1 VTVRR
6 RTFLQL
12 LGGAGL
18 AAALPGCSLLE
29 EQQTGEMV
37 PSRARLPRRFSVPLP
52 VPPVARP
59 VRSTAEAD
67 FYSITQR
74 AADVELLPG
83 LSTPILGYDGIFP
96 GPTIVSRSGRRTVVE
111 HRNELTVP
119 TVVHLHGGHTPAASD
134 GGPLDLVLPVGG
146 DDGTFAVHE
155 GGEVTMG
162 RREYDYPITQRAA
175 TLWYHDHRMDFTG
188 AAIYRG
194 LAGFHLVHD
203 DVEDALPL
211 PREDRD
217 IPLMLVDRSFD
228 EDGALQYPAVDPMM
242 HDQPGVDADHLEGV
256 LGDVILVNGAPWP
269 VLEVAAVRYRF
280 RVLNAAN
287 ARGFELALR
296 PNPARGFVQIGSD
309 GGLLEAP
316 VEHATLRIA
325 PGERMDV
332 VVDFTEFAPGTEVT
346 VVNLLGSGSTDAVM
360 RFRVTRRQSDDTA
373 VPARLSEVKPLQ
385 APDEVTREFRFLR
398 RRLPG
403 GQGWSINGLTYDP
416 MRVDAEIPLDRVE
429 RWRLVTDVHHPV
441 HVHLDPFQVLRR
453 GPHGPGP
460 YDGGWKDTLD
470 LRGGESADIAVRFR
484 DYAGHYVL
492 HCHNLEHEDLSMMA
506 TLAIG

>member
-1 VTVRR
+1 MTLRR
-6 RTFLQL
+6 RTFLHL

-18 AAALPGCSLLE
+18 AAALPGCSLLA
-29 EQQTGEMV
+29 EQQTGELV
-37 PSRARLPRRFSVPLP
+37 PSAARLPSRFSVPLP
-52 VPPVARP
+52 IPPVARP
-59 VRSTAEAD
+59 VRSTPEAD
-67 FYSITQR
+67 FYLITQR
-74 AADVELLPG
+74 EAAVELLPG
-83 LSTPILGYDGIFP
+83 LQTTILGYDGIYP
-96 GPTIVSRSGRRTVVE
+96 GPTVVTRSGRRTVVE
-111 HRNELTVP
+111 HRNELSVP

-134 GGPLDLVLPVGG
+134 GAPLDLVLPVGG
-146 DDGTFAVHE
+146 APDPVAMHE
-155 GGEVTMG
+155 GGLVTTG
-162 RREYDYPITQRAA
+162 SREYDYPTRQRAA

-188 AAIYRG
+188 PAIYRG

-217 IPLMLVDRSFD
+217 IPLMLVDRSFAA
-228 EDGALQYPAVDPMM
+228 DGSLRYPALDPMM
-242 HDQPGVDADHLEGV
+242 HDQPGVDADHREGM

-280 RVLNAAN
+280 RLLNAAS

-296 PNPARGFVQIGSD
+296 PSPTAGFVQIGSD

-316 VEHATLRIA
+316 VEHDSLRIA

-332 VVDFTEFAPGTEVT
+332 VVDFAEFAPGTDVT
-346 VVNLLGSGSTDAVM
+346 VVNLLGSGSTDAVL

-373 VPARLSEVKPLQ
+373 VPDRLSEVEPLQ
-385 APDEVTREFRFLR
+385 APEEVTREFRFLR
-398 RRLPG
+398 RRFPG

-416 MRVDAEIPLDRVE
+416 MRVDAQIPLDRVE
-429 RWRLVTDVHHPV
+429 RWRLVSDVHHPV

-453 GPHGPGP
+453 GPSGPGP
-460 YDGGWKDTLD
+460 YDGGWKDTVD
-470 LRGGESADIAVRFR
+470 LRGAESAEIAVRFR

-492 HCHNLEHEDLSMMA
+492 HCHNLEHEDLAMMA

>member
-1 VTVRR
+1 MSLPR

-12 LGGAGL
+12 LGGAGV
-18 AAALPGCSLLE
+18 AAALPGCSLLA
-29 EQQTGEMV
+29 EQQTGELV
-37 PSRARLPRRFSVPLP
+37 PSAVRLPSRFTVPLP

-59 VRSTAEAD
+59 VRSTADAD
-67 FYSITQR
+67 FYVIAQR
-74 AADVELLPG
+74 EAAVELLPG
-83 LSTPILGYDGIFP
+83 VRTSILGYDGIYP
-96 GPTIVSRSGRRTVVE
+96 GPTIVTRSGRRAVVE
-111 HRNELTVP
+111 HRNELSVP

-134 GGPLDLVLPVGG
+134 GAPLDLVLPVGG
-146 DDGTFAVHE
+146 GHDMETHE
-155 GGEVTMG
+155 GGVVTTG
-162 RREYDYPITQRAA
+162 TREYDYPMQQRAA

-188 AAIYRG
+188 PAIYRG

-217 IPLMLVDRSFD
+217 IPLMLVDRSFA
-228 EDGALQYPAVDPMM
+228 EDGSLRYPAVDPMM
-242 HDQPGVDADHLEGV
+242 HDQPGVDADHREGM

-280 RVLNAAN
+280 RLLNAAN

-296 PNPARGFVQIGSD
+296 PNPDRGFVQIGSD

-316 VEHATLRIA
+316 VEHGSLRIA

-332 VVDFTEFAPGTEVT
+332 VIDFADFGPGTEVT
-346 VVNLLGSGSTDAVM
+346 MVNLLDTGSTDAVM
-360 RFRVTRRQSDDTA
+360 RFRVTRRQADDTA
-373 VPARLSEVKPLQ
+373 VPDQLSEVEPLQ
-385 APDEVTREFRFLR
+385 APEEVTREFRFLR
-398 RRLPG
+398 RRFSG
-403 GQGWSINGLTYDP
+403 GQGWSVNGLTYDP

-429 RWRLVTDVHHPV
+429 RWRLVSDVHHPV

-453 GPHGPGP
+453 GPSGPGP
-460 YDGGWKDTLD
+460 YDGGWKDTVD
-470 LRGGESADIAVRFR
+470 LRGAESAEIAVRFR

-492 HCHNLEHEDLSMMA
+492 HCHNLEHEDLAMMA

>member
-1 VTVRR
+1 VTLRR

-29 EQQTGEMV
+29 EQQTGELLT
-37 PSRARLPRRFSVPLP
+37 SGARLPSRFTVPLP

-67 FYSITQR
+67 YYSITQR
-74 AADVELLPG
+74 ATDVELLPG
-83 LSTPILGYDGIFP
+83 LATPILGYDGIFP

-111 HRNELTVP
+111 HRNQLSVP

-134 GGPLDLVLPVGG
+134 GAPIDLVLPVNGG
-146 DDGTFAVHE
+146 HDTTPVHE
-155 GGEVTMG
+155 GGVITTG
-162 RREYDYPITQRAA
+162 RREYDYPINQRAA

-194 LAGFHLVHD
+194 LAGFHLIHD

-211 PREDRD
+211 PRGDRD
-217 IPLMLVDRSFD
+217 IPLMIVDRSFT
-228 EDGALQYPAVDPMM
+228 EEGALRYPAVDPMM
-242 HDQPGVDADHLEGV
+242 RDQPGVDAEHMEGV

-269 VLEVAAVRYRF
+269 VLDVAAVRYRF
-280 RVLNAAN
+280 RLLNAAN

-296 PNPARGFVQIGSD
+296 PSPAAGFVQIGSD

-316 VEHATLRIA
+316 VEHPTLRIA

-332 VVDFTEFAPGTEVT
+332 VVDFAEFAPGTELT
-346 VVNLLGSGSTDAVM
+346 LVNLLGSGSTDAVL
-360 RFRVTRRQSDDTA
+360 RFRVTRRQVDDTA
-373 VPARLSEVKPLQ
+373 VPARLSEVEPLQ
-385 APDEVTREFRFLR
+385 APAEVTREFRFLR

-416 MRVDAEIPLDRVE
+416 MRVDAQIPLDRVE

-441 HVHLDPFQVLRR
+441 HVHLDAFQVLRR
-453 GPHGPGP
+453 GPGGPGP

-470 LRGGESADIAVRFR
+470 LRGAESAEIAVRFQ
-484 DYAGHYVL
+484 DFPGHYVL
-492 HCHNLEHEDLSMMA
+492 HCHNLEHQDLSMMA